1 MVPQPKTMPPFR
13 FSHPIEVRYAD
24 LDPQRHVNNATL
36 FSYLE
41 QARARYLQQLG
52 LWNGEDFD
60 RIGII
65 LAEASATFKAPIAF
79 TDRVSVELG
88 VTRLGVKSL
97 DIDYRVRDAQ
107 DRELATGRTVI
118 VTYDY
123 QKGES
128 IPIPSQ
134 WRRIL
139 AQFEGLDETPVPRS
153 ARGV

>member
-1 MVPQPKTMPPFR
+1 MSPSFR
-13 FSHPIEVRYAD
+13 FSYPIEVRYAD

-41 QARARYLQQLG
+41 QARARYLQHLG

-65 LAEASATFKAPIAF
+65 IAEASAAFKAPIAY
-79 TDRVSVELG
+79 TDRVTVELG
-88 VTRLGVKSL
+88 VTRLGVKSF
-97 DIDYRVRDAQ
+97 DVEYRVRDSD

-123 QKGES
+123 QKGKS
-128 IPIPSQ
+128 IAIPAE
-134 WRRIL
+134 WRRTV
-139 AQFEGLDETPVPRS
+139 AQFEGLDETPVPRLP
-153 ARGV
+153 RGG